1 MSSAHGIRQRL
12 PPSLPPDPDAHA
24 SLIPAYLTV
33 LCREQAAA
41 LYLPAFLISVM
52 EVVDIMADKHAG
64 ARPGSFNDAD
74 MIVVVSNLSWVDSSA

>member
-1 MSSAHGIRQRL
+1 VSSSHEHWQRL
-12 PPSLPPDPDAHA
+12 PQSRPPDSDAHA
-24 SLIPAYLTV
+24 SLISTSSTV
-33 LCREQAAA
+33 FCREQAAA

-74 MIVVVSNLSWVDSSA
+74 MIVVVSNISWVDSSA